1 METLSVNVAKAEKSQ
16 NFDSKVGVLEMT
28 YAEIK
33 AIVINWGITMVLSVI
48 YNGQSA
54 AKPTLICGDVHRV

>member
-33 AIVINWGITMVLSVI
+33 AIVIN
-48 YNGQSA
+48 
-54 AKPTLICGDVHRV
+54 